1 MQYHIDTHVHVY
13 HCYDPG
19 TLLHEANLNS
29 NRSGPGANLILC
41 LTESRGFN
49 FFQNLKDQLKTDNS
63 IAGWSLSEIAKQPAI
78 LLRSDDQNI
87 IIVAGRQVITRQGLE
102 VHALFSEQT
111 YDDGQ
116 DIQFII
122 DQINESAS
130 IAVLPWGV
138 GKWLGNRGAIIEK
151 LLNDNEP
158 GNLAIADISARP
170 ALWPQPDQ
178 FRIARKSGFNCL
190 YGTDPLPIDYEQSR
204 IASAGMV
211 MELPS
216 DITAAVAELKERLL
230 KQTENHFYG
239 TRVSVLRF
247 IKDQL
252 MLRLNR
258 QSCMPG
264 H

>member
-19 TLLHEANLNS
+19 TLFREANLNS
-29 NRSGPGANLILC
+29 NRSGSGTNLILC

-49 FFQNLKDQLKTDNS
+49 FFQNLKDQLKTDDS

-87 IIVAGRQVITRQGLE
+87 IIVAGRQVVTKQGLE
-102 VHALFSEQT
+102 VHALFSEKT

-122 DQINESAS
+122 DQINESGS

-170 ALWPQPDQ
+170 VLWPQPDQ

-216 DITAAVAELKERLL
+216 DLSAAVAELKERLL